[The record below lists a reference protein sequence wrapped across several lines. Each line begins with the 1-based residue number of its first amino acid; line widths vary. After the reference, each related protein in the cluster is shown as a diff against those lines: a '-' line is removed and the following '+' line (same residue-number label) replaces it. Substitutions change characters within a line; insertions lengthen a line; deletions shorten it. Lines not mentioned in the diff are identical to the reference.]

1 MEEPQGTGKHAEDA
15 LEIVDDP
22 TILACTELGK
32 TICMLI

>member
-1 MEEPQGTGKHAEDA
+1 MEEPQGTEKHAEDA

-22 TILACTELGK
+22 TILVCTELGK